1 MPDDATE
8 PPHPTDPTT
17 IEIDRSDVENLL
29 SRFHVRLLDSDN
41 SVTEHD
47 VTVSRVDWE
56 RFGTGFR
63 TPEALV
69 EASMRFLLE
78 REPKEQI
85 LSAFDLGQIPRY
97 FPSYT
102 RDIAPPS

>member
-8 PPHPTDPTT
+8 TTT
-17 IEIDRSDVENLL
+17 IEISRSDVENML
-29 SRFHVRLLDSDN
+29 STFSVRLTDADGS
-41 SVTEHD
+41 STEHE

-56 RFGTGFR
+56 RFGGRHR

-69 EASMRFLLE
+69 EDSFRFLLD

-85 LSAFDLGQIPRY
+85 LGSFGLGQIPQF
-97 FPSYT
+97 FPSYA
-102 RDIAPPS
+102 RDISSPS